1 MAAEAKLKTKGKSVR
16 FDGVDIRTPRTKPGP
31 SSRTVANPPPE
42 EIVSPQVQAS
52 SSKGKAPAKPP
63 TTPTNPTSAS
73 ASTSSPSSASPSTSA
88 PKPVQPQEKRNT
100 TQYKY
105 QFPLEDPEASN
116 RVFEAMRDT
125 TINLS
130 IGDVLSVA
138 PDVRKQLREQTTTK
152 RVAVDCITMNVNELS
167 GRNPRDIWGDY
178 ETSLERRDDGTIVA
192 RHAMPLRTITAK
204 VNNSREVQCILDQG
218 AEIIAMRKDIGR
230 HSECPHVWT
239 IL

>member
-1 MAAEAKLKTKGKSVR
+1 M
-16 FDGVDIRTPRTKPGP
+16 
-31 SSRTVANPPPE
+31 VANPPPE
-42 EIVSPQVQAS
+42 EIVSLQVQAS

-63 TTPTNPTSAS
+63 TTQTNPTPAS

-88 PKPVQPQEKRNT
+88 PKPVQLQRNT

-152 RVAVDCITMNVNELS
+152 HVAVDCVTMNELS

-178 ETSLERRDDGTIVA
+178 ETSLERRDDRIIVA
-192 RHAMPLRTITAK
+192 HHAMPLRTITAK
-204 VNNSREVQCILDQG
+204 VNNS
-218 AEIIAMRKDIGR
+218 
-230 HSECPHVWT
+230 
-239 IL
+239 